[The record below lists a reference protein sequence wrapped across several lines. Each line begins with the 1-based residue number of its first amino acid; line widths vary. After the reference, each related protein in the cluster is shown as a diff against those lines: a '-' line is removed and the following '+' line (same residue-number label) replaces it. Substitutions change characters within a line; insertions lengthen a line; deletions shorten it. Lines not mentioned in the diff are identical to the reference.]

1 MKNIFRTVSF
11 LLVGAA
17 LCSAAV
23 SCQQKIDNEYSRHN
37 FSIEMRA
44 SSEAIV
50 LDESKPNETALT
62 ISWTPAA
69 EYGDDYTTTYLYTVE
84 HTTSTASGVKEY
96 EDEGNFTRSYT
107 NKELQDMLIGR
118 FGQLTS
124 TRSGLKFTITASF
137 EGPKLII
144 PDEASVMVS
153 VKTYGAKQFAA
164 DKVWLGGSVVAENVE
179 LTANANNPALY
190 VWQGNLKA
198 GDLNFPVVFG
208 DENNLI
214 VPATDGQ
221 TVTGTDAMDA
231 KIVDATVGGGWKIT
245 NPDAYR
251 VTLNFTTKTVAV
263 VPVSSIIEI
272 DKIYLAGTAA
282 PTEETEVTKC
292 LEKDGL
298 YAFRGELKAGTLWF
312 PIEFEQARTVAIVSK
327 SEFAD
332 GTAVPFSQT
341 AASGAAAKAWNIPAD
356 GTYRIVIDTE
366 AKTVTIY
373 SAATD
378 EVVWTATEWK
388 NTTVSPV
395 LVEKTVISN
404 LWMWGDFASDAYGNK
419 GSDKYMLTPS
429 LANPRVFI
437 YYKNGEAL
445 PRGGNAT
452 VKFMVS
458 GILNNVYAYG
468 ASTTRDKHVKTEL
481 GVKVTEVYGGQGNNR
496 YSRWIIPEGTNYIE
510 VFIGSKENEVV
521 NGSIVT
527 ASDAYV
533 LFDKR

>member
-1 MKNIFRTVSF
+1 MKNIFRTVPF
-11 LLVGAA
+11 LLAGAA
-17 LCSAAV
+17 LCCAVV

-37 FSIEMRA
+37 FTIKITA
-44 SSEAIV
+44 SSEDIV
-50 LDESKPNETALT
+50 LDESKPDETALT
-62 ISWTPAA
+62 ISWTPAS
-69 EYGDDYTTTYLYTVE
+69 EYGDDYTTTYLYTVD

-107 NKELQDMLIGR
+107 NKELQDMLVGR

-124 TRSGLKFTITASF
+124 TRSGLKFSITASF
-137 EGPKLII
+137 EGPRLII
-144 PDEASVMVS
+144 PDEASVTVS

-179 LTANANNPALY
+179 LTANAGNPALY

-198 GDLNFPVVFG
+198 GELNFPVVYG
-208 DENNLI
+208 DESNLI

-221 TVTGTDAMDA
+221 AVTGTDAMDA
-231 KIVDATVGGGWKIT
+231 KIVDATEGGGWKIT
-245 NPDAYR
+245 TPDAYR

-282 PTEETEVTKC
+282 PAEETEVTKC

-312 PIEFEQARTVAIVSK
+312 PIEFEQARTVAIVST

-332 GTAVPFSQT
+332 GAAVPFSQT
-341 AASGAAAKAWNIPAD
+341 ATSGAAAKAWNIPAD
-356 GTYRIVIDTE
+356 GIYRVVIDTE

-388 NTTVSPV
+388 NTTVSPT
-395 LVEKTVISN
+395 LVEKTVISS
-404 LWMWGDFASDAYGNK
+404 LWMWGDFASEANGNK
-419 GSDKYMLTPS
+419 PSDKYVLAPS
-429 LANPRVFI
+429 LANPRLFI
-437 YYKNGEAL
+437 YYNNGEAL
-445 PRGGNAT
+445 PRGGSAST
-452 VKFMVS
+452 KFQAS
-458 GILNNVYAYG
+458 NLWNNVYAFG
-468 ASTTRDKHVKTEL
+468 ASLTRDKLVNVEL
-481 GVKVTEVYGGQGNNR
+481 GVKSKDIFGGQGNNR

-521 NGSIVT
+521 DGSIVM

>member
-50 LDESKPNETALT
+50 LDESKPDETALT

-214 VPATDGQ
+214 VPA
-221 TVTGTDAMDA
+221 
-231 KIVDATVGGGWKIT
+231 
-245 NPDAYR
+245 
-251 VTLNFTTKTVAV
+251 
-263 VPVSSIIEI
+263 
-272 DKIYLAGTAA
+272 
-282 PTEETEVTKC
+282 
-292 LEKDGL
+292 
-298 YAFRGELKAGTLWF
+298 
-312 PIEFEQARTVAIVSK
+312 
-327 SEFAD
+327 AD
-332 GTAVPFSQT
+332 GRE
-341 AASGAAAKAWNIPAD
+341 D
-356 GTYRIVIDTE
+356 CRC
-366 AKTVTIY
+366 
-373 SAATD
+373 
-378 EVVWTATEWK
+378 
-388 NTTVSPV
+388 
-395 LVEKTVISN
+395 
-404 LWMWGDFASDAYGNK
+404 YGRRRLEDYE
-419 GSDKYMLTPS
+419 S
-429 LANPRVFI
+429 
-437 YYKNGEAL
+437 
-445 PRGGNAT
+445 
-452 VKFMVS
+452 
-458 GILNNVYAYG
+458 
-468 ASTTRDKHVKTEL
+468 
-481 GVKVTEVYGGQGNNR
+481 
-496 YSRWIIPEGTNYIE
+496 
-510 VFIGSKENEVV
+510 
-521 NGSIVT
+521 
-527 ASDAYV
+527 
-533 LFDKR
+533 